1 VPLTPAPPVAL
12 RAAVVGPRAATAKRA
27 IAVPRLAAA
36 LLVVLLIA
44 APAAHAR
51 AHAQVRAAA
60 RPTVPAALQALQSS
74 GAISPALYAQYS
86 STYQHAQSSLRR
98 LTGTRRVELGSVLE
112 NVRQIAGARELTPSR
127 LPALFLTLESNLRW
141 WTTQP
146 LLGADQRVSIPGSR
160 LVWEYYP
167 GQGIEIQWLATFG
180 EANGYYLQGHEN
192 TQLQEVLGEA
202 IALATQRAG
211 GIAWEYM
218 FHFDGGAPPWTSGLS
233 QGTALQAF
241 SRAYSRLKNP
251 AYLAAD
257 KQALGIFQTPPPAG
271 VLVRTPVGSHYLEY
285 TYAPQ
290 ERILNGFIQA
300 DIGLYDYAKLTG
312 DPLGQQLFQAGDAE
326 ARAEVP
332 HYDTGA
338 WSLYDQ
344 HSESNLN
351 YHELLTEFLQNL
363 CKRTEEGPPIPTAAP
378 PPAPGPPP
386 TPAPTS
392 TSPSTSGAGQET
404 TGGGTAAASSA
415 HTSRAHAGNAAA
427 SPTAT
432 TASATHKATPIAGDS
447 IYCTTAEHF
456 TADLHTPPAIAL
468 LTRKLPGSARGGVQL
483 SLSKIATVSL
493 SVSRGGHLVWS
504 NSALV
509 ERGKPRLLWIT
520 PTKTGVY
527 TIALRAVDLAGNSS
541 TASGTIAVSAP
552 RHH

>member
-1 VPLTPAPPVAL
+1 VPT
-12 RAAVVGPRAATAKRA
+12 
-27 IAVPRLAAA
+27 
-36 LLVVLLIA
+36 
-44 APAAHAR
+44 
-51 AHAQVRAAA
+51 
-60 RPTVPAALQALQSS
+60 ALQALQSS
-74 GAISPALYAQYS
+74 GAITPALYTQYS
-86 STYQHAQSSLRR
+86 STYQRAQSALRK
-98 LTGTRRVELGSVLE
+98 LTGTRRTELGSVLE
-112 NVRQIAGARELTPSR
+112 NVRQIAAAKEFTPSR

-146 LLGADQRVSIPGSR
+146 LLAADQRVSLPESR

-180 EANGYYLQGHEN
+180 EANGYFLEGHEN
-192 TQLQEVLGEA
+192 TQLQEVLNQA
-202 IALATQRAG
+202 IPLATQRAG

-218 FHFDGGAPPWTSGLS
+218 FHFDGGVPPWTSGLS
-233 QGTALQAF
+233 QGTALQAL

-257 KQALGIFQTPPPAG
+257 KQALGIFLTPPPAG
-271 VLVRTPVGSHYLEY
+271 VLVRTLVGSHYLEY

-312 DPLGQQLFQAGDAE
+312 DPLGQQLFEAGDAE

-363 CKRTEEGPPIPTAAP
+363 CKRTEEGPPIATAAP
-378 PPAPGPPP
+378 PTPAPAPPP
-386 TPAPTS
+386 TPAPS
-392 TSPSTSGAGQET
+392 GTSPSTSGTGQEP

-415 HTSRAHAGNAAA
+415 RTSRLQAGSAVV

-432 TASATHKATPIAGDS
+432 TSVAHKATPIAGDS

-468 LTRKLPGSARGGVQL
+468 LTRKLPGGARGGVQL

-504 NSALV
+504 NCALV

-520 PTKTGVY
+520 PTKAGVY
-527 TIALRAVDLAGNSS
+527 TIALRAVDLSGNSS
-541 TASGTIAVSAP
+541 TTSGTITVSAA
-552 RHH
+552 RHG

>member
-1 VPLTPAPPVAL
+1 MRRLRQLARALLTPGLAVA
-12 RAAVVGPRAATAKRA
+12 
-27 IAVPRLAAA
+27 
-36 LLVVLLIA
+36 LLIA
-44 APAAHAR
+44 APAAHAHP
-51 AHAQVRAAA
+51 HASARPHTLTRGRAAA
-60 RPTVPAALQALQSS
+60 RPTVTSALQSLQRS
-74 GAISPALYAQYS
+74 GSLTPALYTQYS
-86 STYQHAQSSLRR
+86 STYQRAQSALRK
-98 LTGTRRVELGSVLE
+98 LSGTRRVELGSVLE
-112 NVRQIAGARELTPSR
+112 NVKQIAATRQFIPSR
-127 LPALFLTLESNLRW
+127 LPALFLTLENNLRW

-146 LLGADQRVSIPGSR
+146 LLSADQRVSVPGSR

-192 TQLQEVLGEA
+192 TQLQEVLNEA

-233 QGTALQAF
+233 QGTALQAL

-271 VLVRTPVGSHYLEY
+271 VLVRTAAGAHYLEY

-300 DIGLYDYAKLTG
+300 DIGLYDYAKYTG
-312 DPLGQQLFQAGDAE
+312 DPLGQQLFEAGDAE

-332 HYDTGA
+332 HYDTGS

-363 CKRTEEGPPIPTAAP
+363 CKRTGEGPPIPAAAPPAPAPASTP
-378 PPAPGPPP
+378 PPAPTPP
-386 TPAPTS
+386 PTS
-392 TSPSTSGAGQET
+392 TSPSTSGTGQEAT
-404 TGGGTAAASSA
+404 GGTGGGTAAASSA
-415 HTSRAHAGNAAA
+415 RAGNSAGATVSPAA
-427 SPTAT
+427 SAATAR
-432 TASATHKATPIAGDS
+432 KATPIPGDAM
-447 IYCTTAEHF
+447 YCTTAERF
-456 TADLHTPPAIAL
+456 TSDLHTPPTIAL
-468 LTRKLPGSARGGVQL
+468 LTHKLPGGARGGVQL

-493 SVSRGGHLVWS
+493 AVSRGGHLVWS

-520 PTKTGVY
+520 PTKGGVY
-527 TIALRAVDLAGNSS
+527 TVALRAVDLAGNSS
-541 TASGTIAVSAP
+541 TASSAILVHTP
-552 RHH
+552 SRS